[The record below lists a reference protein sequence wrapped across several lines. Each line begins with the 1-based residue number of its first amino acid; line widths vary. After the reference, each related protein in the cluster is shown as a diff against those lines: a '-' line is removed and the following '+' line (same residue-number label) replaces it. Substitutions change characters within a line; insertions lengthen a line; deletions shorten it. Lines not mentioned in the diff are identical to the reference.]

1 MQCSQC
7 ECDAT
12 YTNAQRKLC
21 DRHYR
26 IAQMRSD
33 AWTRLQIKHTRQ
45 EIEAIIPLDMK
56 CPKCKVDMIW
66 RRRHKQKGVANQITL
81 QHWRDGSIQ
90 CLCHRCNVRHAS
102 MDEDSFRN
110 MPCDHKFCP
119 CCKTIKHESEFGLKN
134 SRKLLKRNSYCKPCN
149 SARSKRSKEKMDK
162 DAINAYQRM
171 YRAKRKAQDTPI
183 QGAANMQEHLF

>member
-12 YTNAQRKLC
+12 YTNSHRRLC

-45 EIEAIIPLDMK
+45 EIEDIIPPDMK
-56 CPKCKVDMIW
+56 CPQCGVDMIW
-66 RRRHKQKGVANQITL
+66 RRGHKQKGVAHQITI

-102 MDEDSFRN
+102 MDEDSFRH
-110 MPCDHKFCP
+110 MPHDHKFCP
-119 CCKTIKHESEFGLKN
+119 TCKTVKHESEFGLKN

-149 SARSKRSKEKMDK
+149 SARSKKYRGKIGK
-162 DAINAYQRM
+162 DSINTSQCM
-171 YRAKRKAQDTPI
+171 YHATP
-183 QGAANMQEHLF
+183 NTQEPLF